1 MEDDGSTNGGESLP
15 LQTRPNEEQ
24 ENVDGVG
31 LGSLHDTEPD
41 HKLTAPPALTDAEVV
56 QLQIR
61 VIALENL
68 VIALLAN
75 ASEAARGQARELA
88 DYILPRPGFT
98 QHRSTLHAANQ
109 MNHLVER
116 ANHLCQVTPKIA

>member
-1 MEDDGSTNGGESLP
+1 MEDEESANRAERRQPQVDTFPGSEAGGGGPVLTQDKPPDGASST
-15 LQTRPNEEQ
+15 
-24 ENVDGVG
+24 
-31 LGSLHDTEPD
+31 
-41 HKLTAPPALTDAEVV
+41 PPALTDAEII

-75 ASEAARGQARELA
+75 APQATRGQASELA
-88 DYILPRPGFT
+88 HYISPRPGFT

-109 MNHLVER
+109 MAHLIER
-116 ANHLCQVTPKIA
+116 AHHLSEVTPKIV

>member
-1 MEDDGSTNGGESLP
+1 M
-15 LQTRPNEEQ
+15 QQ
-24 ENVDGVG
+24 GVG
-31 LGSLHDTEPD
+31 AVGRGSLHNAEPD
-41 HKLTAPPALTDAEVV
+41 HNSTAPPALTDAEVV

-116 ANHLCQVTPKIA
+116 ANHLCQVTPNHA